1 MACPEQDVEDDV
13 ARQGVGLESPE
24 RHLLEQLEHERVE
37 APASVEPEQE
47 EERLGLDGAAEALE
61 VAEKGRGGAEPGG
74 EAGSRGEEAGSR
86 GEEAVEGGGRVEIAG
101 AAGAPEEEG
110 EREGV

>member
-1 MACPEQDVEDDV
+1 MTHLIEYLRDESVE
-13 ARQGVGLESPE
+13 GP
-24 RHLLEQLEHERVE
+24 
-37 APASVEPEQE
+37 APVEPEQE
-47 EERLGLDGAAEALE
+47 KESLGLDGAAEALE

-74 EAGSRGEEAGSR
+74 EAGGR
-86 GEEAVEGGGRVEIAG
+86 GEEAVEGGGRVEVAG